1 MNLATLNEIAPR
13 LGVSPNTLR
22 RWCREG
28 LGGSYPPAR
37 RLGGRWKIDRDRLG
51 AWVSEVSV
59 RAGTSSEAPR
69 RDSGATRELIDQIIK
84 ENEGRL

>member
-59 RAGTSSEAPR
+59 RAGDDSRGNDAPSETA
-69 RDSGATRELIDQIIK
+69 ELIAEIINK
-84 ENEGRL
+84 VEKGV